1 MHVCVLVCVRTCFCA
16 CVCVH
21 LMKVIERYI
30 FILDLLSLVQVFCV
44 LFRVCGREEQVL
56 VFFFSCR
63 SNVY

>member
-1 MHVCVLVCVRTCFCA
+1 MHVCVLVCVCVHVSVR
-16 CVCVH
+16 VCVH